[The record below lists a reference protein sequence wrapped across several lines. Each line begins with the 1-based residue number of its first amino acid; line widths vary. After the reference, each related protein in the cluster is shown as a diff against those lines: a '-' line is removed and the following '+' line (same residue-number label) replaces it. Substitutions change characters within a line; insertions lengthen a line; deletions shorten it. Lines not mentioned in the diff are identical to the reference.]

1 MTGYDIYSQM
11 KKSFY
16 STRNTID
23 IQSSI
28 YGDPLEGNIF
38 LELDPSV
45 TQNLPTLMTNNW
57 VYDIEVHDPN
67 DVSKAKRVA
76 EGIIIVNP
84 NATKIPVV

>member
-1 MTGYDIYSQM
+1 M

-16 STRNTID
+16 SVRDIID

-28 YGDPLEGNIF
+28 YGDPINGNIF

-57 VYDIEVHDPN
+57 VYDIEVHDPL
-67 DVSKAKRVA
+67 DVTNTKRVA
-76 EGIIIVNP
+76 EGMIIVNP
-84 NATKIPVV
+84 NATKIPI